1 MLITPSSW
9 GSQLVVNHTPG
20 GTAVHEPEVTGAT
33 ISASVG
39 SGVKEEVGCCCA
51 GRRCC
56 HDRIDA
62 GGRCCRHC
70 HPWQEERA
78 HVERPRRWG
87 GRFGR

>member
-1 MLITPSSW
+1 
-9 GSQLVVNHTPG
+9 
-20 GTAVHEPEVTGAT
+20 
-33 ISASVG
+33 
-39 SGVKEEVGCCCA
+39 VKEEVGCCCA
-51 GRRCC
+51 GRHCC

-62 GGRCCRHC
+62 GGRCCRRC